1 MVPLQDRNM
10 HWLLSLLPL
19 IYGDSSAASSSTIA
33 NMGREEMALLFPLH
47 SALMQVLYFLTTTSL
62 LDAELQLF
70 AIALINLLGI
80 PRTPQPSIL
89 KALLWIGG
97 LGILLSCRHILK
109 LSVEL
114 ARIPTWRFR
123 KTNRPRSNH
132 SVIFHALDDT
142 LGGFLSERFFV
153 TNSTDS
159 SDEEGIHTNSSSRKP
174 TLRNKSAR
182 ISNDS
187 ARKAA
192 VDDLQYSIHSP
203 TFIEGSEHSN
213 GIIKPR
219 RHTFSGNMS
228 TLPDIPTITR
238 TATGALSSARIRSKL
253 ILKLTLPQATVL
265 KWVYAIFVYLMVVLI
280 ILVPVRLYVQ
290 YFALNGYE
298 PVGWALGYLF
308 GDYQLFRLYVVMH
321 NLDSWICLPSRDIA
335 EPSGVVEHF
344 RHAIIGVAN
353 TRLLICVYCLLLI
366 AFGLAVVSH
375 LSNVVEVDTRRKI
388 FHGMMVVMF
397 LPTIFI
403 DPAFVALA
411 FTLVLVMFLLL
422 DLFRASQLPPL
433 SKPLTYFLAPYVDG
447 RDHKG
452 PIVISHIF
460 LLIGCAV
467 PLWLSLAAM
476 KRTVNDPL
484 ARWEVPM
491 RDLSMITGIVC
502 VGMGDAAASLVGRRF
517 GRRRWP
523 WGGGKSL
530 EGSVAFAFSVLIGLA
545 ASRKWLIIGGWKGAS
560 NDPWALFSFKAIMAA
575 VGASLTEAIL
585 TGGNDN
591 VVVPVILWLLTRGM
605 AI

>member
-1 MVPLQDRNM
+1 MIPLRDRNIQ
-10 HWLLSLLPL
+10 WLLTLLPL
-19 IYGDSSAASSSTIA
+19 IYEDSSATLSSTTA
-33 NMGREEMALLFPLH
+33 NMSREEIALLFPLY

-62 LDAELQLF
+62 LDTELQLL
-70 AIALINLLGI
+70 ATALINLLGV
-80 PRTPQPSIL
+80 PRSPQPSIL

-97 LGILLSCRHILK
+97 LGMLLSCRHVLK

-114 ARIPTWRFR
+114 ARIPTWRLR

-132 SVIFHALDDT
+132 SVIFRALDDT

-159 SDEEGIHTNSSSRKP
+159 SDEEGIYTYPGSKKSIPKSKP
-174 TLRNKSAR
+174 AR

-187 ARKAA
+187 TRKAA
-192 VDDLQYSIHSP
+192 TDDLQYSMHSS
-203 TFIEGSEHSN
+203 TFIEGSEHSK
-213 GIIKPR
+213 GTVKPR

-228 TLPDIPTITR
+228 TLPDIPAITR
-238 TATGALSSARIRSKL
+238 TATNALSSARTRSKL

-265 KWVYAIFVYLMVVLI
+265 KWVYATYVYLMTILI
-280 ILVPVRLYVQ
+280 ILVPVRMYVQ
-290 YFALNGYE
+290 YFALDGHE
-298 PVGWALGYLF
+298 PIGWALGYLF
-308 GDYQLFRLYVVMH
+308 GDYQPFRLYAVMH
-321 NLDSWICLPSRDIA
+321 SLDSWICLPSRDFT
-335 EPSGVVEHF
+335 EYSGVVEHF
-344 RHAIIGVAN
+344 RHTIIGAAN

-366 AFGLAVVSH
+366 AIGIAVVIH
-375 LSNVVEVDTRRKI
+375 LSNVVEVDTRRKV
-388 FHGMMVVMF
+388 FHGMMVAMF

-403 DPAFVALA
+403 DPDFVALA
-411 FTLVLVMFLLL
+411 FTLILVVFLLL

-467 PLWLSLAAM
+467 PLWLSLTAM
-476 KRTVNDPL
+476 ERTVDEPL
-484 ARWEVPM
+484 AGWEVPM
-491 RDLSMITGIVC
+491 RDLSMVTGIVC

-530 EGSVAFAFSVLIGLA
+530 EGSAAFAFSVLIGLA
-545 ASRKWLIIGGWKGAS
+545 ASRKWLMIGGWKGTS
-560 NDPWALFSFKAIMAA
+560 DDDWALFSLKATMAA
-575 VGASLTEAIL
+575 IGASLTEAVL

-591 VVVPVILWLLTRGM
+591 VVVPIVLWLLTRGM